1 MYEEEDYRDELT
13 YYRRF
18 PRVPAERR
26 IGAFLI
32 DFITVWFVSSFF
44 SKTIGWL
51 VFLIAWLIMRV
62 IIVDRNQ
69 GQSLGRYALDMKVID
84 TRFNRL
90 PDLITLG
97 KREGLLG
104 FTAML
109 ASLGLG
115 SFANGLLL
123 LFLLTPLLVDC
134 IPAFFDEDL
143 DRAFHD
149 RLAETMIIQTPRGF
163 SLDLRLKKIF
173 AQIQRNMRKY

>member
-1 MYEEEDYRDELT
+1 MYEEDYREELT
-13 YYRRF
+13 YRRF
-18 PRVPAERR
+18 PKVPVERR

-32 DFITVWFVSSFF
+32 DFIAVWFVSAFF
-44 SKTIGWL
+44 GAA
-51 VFLIAWLIMRV
+51 VQWLIFLLTWLLMRV

-104 FTAML
+104 FGSML
-109 ASLGLG
+109 ACLGLNNF
-115 SFANGLLL
+115 SNGLLM
-123 LFLLTPLLVDC
+123 LFLLTPLLIDC
-134 IPAFFDEDL
+134 VPAFFDEDL

-149 RLAETMIIQTPRGF
+149 RLAETMIVQTPRGF